1 MKSAVNKFIETAR
14 TAKIVGSN
22 LSAKVELWADA
33 ELKDVLDRLDDELR
47 FVMIT
52 SQVLVNAFDATQG
65 EASDLAGLNVQV
77 SAADGEKCVRC
88 WHVLPRCEYTC
99 YTSRSMWSLYY
110 QPSYRPRRREKGMPN
125 PQQKKGL
132 FQFYPHNLVWV
143 GLAILAIV
151 LDQWTKW
158 IASTHLNYADP
169 VPVLPFLNWTLLHN
183 YGAAFSFL
191 SDAGGWQRYF
201 FTSLAGIVSVN
212 LLFWLMRMPK
222 NRESAAHSRLPLF

>member
-1 MKSAVNKFIETAR
+1 
-14 TAKIVGSN
+14 
-22 LSAKVELWADA
+22 
-33 ELKDVLDRLDDELR
+33 
-47 FVMIT
+47 
-52 SQVLVNAFDATQG
+52 
-65 EASDLAGLNVQV
+65 
-77 SAADGEKCVRC
+77 
-88 WHVLPRCEYTC
+88 
-99 YTSRSMWSLYY
+99 
-110 QPSYRPRRREKGMPN
+110 MPN
-125 PQQKKGL
+125 PQHKKGL

-201 FTSLAGIVSVN
+201 FTSLAGIVSVIF
-212 LLFWLMRMPK
+212 LFWLMRMPK
-222 NRESAAHSRLPLF
+222 TVKVLPIAIALILGGAIGNLIDRVT